1 MKVEMLQI
9 PYVKIRSP
17 WNTVSSPSN
26 VAGVLTRSDH
36 GQTQAQGEDYVR
48 TDTQDWSNTASV
60 KDITESQG
68 PP

>member
-1 MKVEMLQI
+1 ML
-9 PYVKIRSP
+9 
-17 WNTVSSPSN
+17 SSPRPN

-36 GQTQAQGEDYVR
+36 GQTQAQGENYVR
-48 TDTQDWSNTASV
+48 TDQDWSNTASA